1 MKESQMR
8 IALIASSLRLAG
20 AEKQFTYLARAL
32 RAQGLDARVFYLG
45 NGDHYQTVLEEAG
58 VPLVQIFEEDRPV
71 KMLWGLVKALLTFK
85 PSVVLASQFGDLVFA
100 APAGRLCRALVLGGV
115 RSDGHYELRTA
126 GRRAGL
132 LLRFSDGL
140 IANSNRAKENLLSR
154 AVAAAKIAVIPN
166 VIDLAEFDSKA
177 ALPSGPWVPDDR
189 VQVTAVGSLDE
200 CKRFDRFLEALVL
213 ARQREPA
220 IFGVLA
226 GRDTGAGEALEKK
239 AKALGLTP
247 EHFRFLGEYSHV
259 PALLSASR
267 LLVLCSEYEGF
278 PNVILEAMAASLP
291 VVTTPVG
298 DASRI
303 VQDGITGYVVPG
315 EDRRAIADRI
325 VQLVRNP
332 DGAAQ
337 MGRAGRQRVEQEYS
351 FSSLADRFLG
361 VVCGFARATG
371 RTLRGFEANGP
382 KTKTSA
388 LETSLSAGL
397 QSSGPGLGD
406 R

>member
-1 MKESQMR
+1 MKKSPMR

-20 AEKQFTYLARAL
+20 AEKQFTYLALAL
-32 RAQGLDARVFYLG
+32 RAQGSDTRVFYLG

-58 VPLVQIFEEDRPV
+58 VPLVQIFEEGRPV
-71 KMLWGLVKALLTFK
+71 KMLWGLVKALHTFK
-85 PSVVLASQFGDLVFA
+85 PSVVLASQFGDLIFA

-140 IANSNRAKENLLSR
+140 IANSTRAKENLSSR
-154 AVAAAKIAVIPN
+154 DVAASKIAVVPN
-166 VIDLAEFDSKA
+166 VIDLTEFDSKA
-177 ALPSGPWVPDDR
+177 GLPSGPWVPDGR
-189 VQVTAVGSLDE
+189 VPVTAVGSLDE
-200 CKRFDRFLEALVL
+200 CKRFERFLEALVL

-226 GRDTGAGEALEKK
+226 GRDTGAGEALEQK
-239 AKALGLTP
+239 AKVLGLTP
-247 EHFRFLGEYSHV
+247 DHFKFLGECSHV

-298 DASRI
+298 DAPRI

-315 EDRRAIADRI
+315 EDPHASADRI
-325 VQLVRNP
+325 VQLVRDP
-332 DGAAQ
+332 DRAVR

-361 VVCGFARATG
+361 VVCDFARAKG
-371 RTLRGFEANGP
+371 RAIRGFEPNGP
-382 KTKTSA
+382 TPKTPA
-388 LETSLSAGL
+388 LDTPLSASL
-397 QSSGPGLGD
+397 QSSPGLGD